1 MAKGRLS
8 KEAVAR
14 LRGEADKQA
23 DGGRVPAAPAPAEV
37 PPVDGIPFRPSENV
51 PAAVQK
57 LWASEGWGKEES
69 KPAGGPAKKPR
80 RKASPAKE
88 DPQQEEAPSPLPPA
102 DKTEPAAEAVP
113 RPDILPPGEYDQSLT
128 FSEGVSP
135 ARSRRAE

>member
-23 DGGRVPAAPAPAEV
+23 DGGRVPAAPALTEV
-37 PPVDGIPFRPSENV
+37 PSGDGIPFRPSENV

-80 RKASPAKE
+80 RKASPAKGG
-88 DPQQEEAPSPLPPA
+88 PQEQ
-102 DKTEPAAEAVP
+102 V
-113 RPDILPPGEYDQSLT
+113 GH
-128 FSEGVSP
+128 
-135 ARSRRAE
+135 